1 MKNLCFR
8 VITMVIGLYFTGTM
22 TNPSRKSS
30 ILFNSK
36 YQWNGYL
43 TTNCSFAGKHEIPMD
58 IPQMAPTVDDSFNFL
73 RVLLQTH
80 MKKEEWNIKHLDLS
94 NNLISK
100 ITLSSLEHFHALETL
115 NLSNNAIHSVL
126 LDLPSFKSSWV
137 KRHRGSLR
145 NRLPFLKLLTLQRNK
160 LSNIPK
166 GKYNFK
172 RWTKKPRVFGEVICL
187 LSCSVTSDPSD
198 TFDCTQ
204 PGSSVHG
211 IFQARILEWI
221 TIYFSRES
229 SWPRDQT
236 CVSYVSCIIGRF
248 FTYWVIMFCVNKNS
262 RFVFSFRKTAAST
275 AIWSE

>member
-166 GKYNFK
+166 GLWKLKSLQSLDLSFNRISQIGLSDFHNCLQLENLHLKSNRIFRIHPEAFK
-172 RWTKKPRVFGEVICL
+172 DLKAQLRKDSLPRPRGYRQDSVPHGL
-187 LSCSVTSDPSD
+187 L
-198 TFDCTQ
+198 
-204 PGSSVHG
+204 G
-211 IFQARILEWI
+211 
-221 TIYFSRES
+221 
-229 SWPRDQT
+229 
-236 CVSYVSCIIGRF
+236 
-248 FTYWVIMFCVNKNS
+248 
-262 RFVFSFRKTAAST
+262 
-275 AIWSE
+275 

>member
-1 MKNLCFR
+1 MKNPCFC
-8 VITMVIGLYFTGTM
+8 VIAMVIGLYFTGTM
-22 TNPSRKSS
+22 PNPSRKSS

-36 YQWNGYL
+36 CQWNGYL
-43 TTNCSFAGKHEIPMD
+43 TTNCSFARKHEIPVD
-58 IPQMAPTVDDSFNFL
+58 ISQITPTVDESSNFF

-94 NNLISK
+94 NSLISK
-100 ITLSSLEHFHALETL
+100 ITLSSLEHFRALEIL

-137 KRHRGSLR
+137 KHHRSGLR

-172 RWTKKPRVFGEVICL
+172 RWTKKTRVFGELMCMF
-187 LSCSVTSDPSD
+187 SCSVTSDPSD
-198 TFDCTQ
+198 AFDCTQ

-211 IFQARILEWI
+211 IFQARMLEWI

-229 SWPRDQT
+229 SRPRDQA
-236 CVSYVSCIIGRF
+236 CVSYVLCIIGRF
-248 FTYWVIMFCVNKNS
+248 FTH
-262 RFVFSFRKTAAST
+262 
-275 AIWSE
+275 